1 MGDIIDSL
9 LEDEVKKSYLTYAM
23 SVIVSRALPDVRD
36 GLKPVQR
43 RILFTMH
50 ELGVRHN
57 EPYKKCARI
66 VGDALGKY
74 HPHGDASV
82 YDALVRMA
90 QDFNM
95 RYPLIDGQGNFG
107 SIDGDPPA
115 AMRYSEARLTKL
127 AEEMLKDIEKE
138 TVSFRPNFDNSLE
151 EPEVLPSM
159 LPNLLINGT
168 SGIAVGMATNIP
180 PHNLKEVVDATVY
193 YIDNPDCAVSDLL
206 KFVKGPDFPTGGIA
220 IADDEMIKG
229 YETGDGRLII
239 RAKIKLDKL
248 KNGKD
253 VIVVTEIPYQ
263 VKKTAIIE
271 RISELVKSGVVDEIS
286 DIRDESDRD
295 GIRIVIELKRGV
307 EPRVVINKLYKH
319 TQLQQTFGMNM
330 LALVDNQPR
339 VLSLK
344 ELIHYYVEHRKDVII
359 RRTKFE
365 LKKAE
370 DRLHILE
377 ALLVAINNIDRV
389 IELIKKSSSPS
400 EAKEKLKSE
409 FKFTDV
415 QSQAILDMK
424 LQKLTSLE
432 VEDLKKEYKEV
443 LSMIEYLKSIL
454 SSEKKVLDIIKMDLK
469 YLADNYGD
477 ARRTVVE
484 YGSIENVDDKDL
496 IQKEDV
502 VIIITKIGMIKRLPL
517 TVYKSQRAGGRGVST
532 ISTMEDDSIEHLI
545 IANTHDE
552 VLILTEKGK
561 AYSLDVY
568 KIPESSRVAR
578 GTNIR
583 TLINIPN
590 DDFIRSIVVFDRD
603 EKGFITM
610 ISKRGIIKKVNVSE
624 FKNIRSTGIIALN
637 TDEGDVLVDAIFTSG
652 DDNIILCSANGLAS
666 RISERTVRPM
676 GRSARGVIGMRLRE
690 GDSIVGLVKYSDK
703 KDMVIVTEDGYA
715 KRLKMSEINVK
726 GRGGK
731 GVIYFGV
738 SEKTGK
744 VVRVL
749 SVEEENDLVIITSK
763 GMIIRMPASNI
774 SIMGRPARGMRA
786 INLKDNDRVVD
797 VEVFEC

>member
-1 MGDIIDSL
+1 MGEIIEAF
-9 LEDEVKKSYLTYAM
+9 LEEEVKKSYLTYAM

-43 RILFTMH
+43 RILYTMH

-95 RYPLIDGQGNFG
+95 RYLLIDGQGNFG

-127 AEEMLKDIEKE
+127 AEEMLKDIDKD
-138 TVSFRPNFDNSLE
+138 TVNFRPNFDNSLE

-159 LPNLLINGT
+159 VPNLLING
-168 SGIAVGMATNIP
+168 SNGIAVGMATNIP
-180 PHNLKEVVDATVY
+180 PHNLKEVVNAIIH
-193 YIDNPDCAVSDLL
+193 YIDNPNCTVSDLL
-206 KFVKGPDFPTGGIA
+206 KFVKGPDFPTGGIVV
-220 IADDEMIKG
+220 ADDEMIKG
-229 YETGDGRLII
+229 YETGDGRITI
-239 RAKIKLDKL
+239 KARIKLDRL
-248 KNGKD
+248 KNGKEA
-253 VIVVTEIPYQ
+253 IIITEIPYQ

-271 RISELVKSGVVDEIS
+271 RISELVKSGIIDEIS

-295 GIRIVIELKRGV
+295 GIRVVIELKRGV
-307 EPRVVINKLYKH
+307 EPKIVINKLYKH
-319 TQLQQTFGMNM
+319 TQLQQTFSMNM
-330 LALVDNQPR
+330 LALVNNEPK

-344 ELIHYYVEHRKDVII
+344 ELIHYYVEHRKEVII

-370 DRLHILE
+370 ERLHILE
-377 ALLVAINNIDRV
+377 ALLVAINNIDKV
-389 IELIKKSSSPS
+389 IELIKKSASPS
-400 EAKEKLKSE
+400 QAKEKLKE
-409 FKFTDV
+409 TFKFTDI
-415 QSQAILDMK
+415 QAQAILDMK

-432 VEDLKKEYKEV
+432 IEDLKKEYNEV
-443 LSMIEYLKSIL
+443 VKTIEYLKSIL
-454 SSEKKVLDIIKMDLK
+454 ASEKKLLDIIKSDLK
-469 YLADNYGD
+469 YLEQNYGD
-477 ARRTVVE
+477 ERRTTIE
-484 YGSIENVDDKDL
+484 YGTVEEVDEKEL

-502 VIIITKIGMIKRLPL
+502 AIIITKIGMIKRLPL
-517 TVYKSQRAGGRGVST
+517 AVYKSQRAGGRGVST

-545 IANTHDE
+545 VANTHDE
-552 VLILTEKGK
+552 MLILTEKGK

-568 KIPESSRVAR
+568 KIPESSRVSR

-583 TLINIPN
+583 TLVSIPN
-590 DDFIRSIVVFDRD
+590 DDSIRAIVVFDRD
-603 EKGFITM
+603 EKGYIAM
-610 ISKRGIIKKVNVSE
+610 VSKRGIIKKVDVEE
-624 FKNIRSTGIIALN
+624 FKNIRSTGIIALD

-652 DDNIILCSANGLAS
+652 NDDIIICSANGLAL
-666 RISERTVRPM
+666 RISEKTVRPM
-676 GRSARGVIGMRLRE
+676 GRTARGIIGIRLEER
-690 GDSIVGLVKYSDK
+690 DSVVGLVKYNEK
-703 KDMVIVTEDGYA
+703 KDIVIVTEEGYA
-715 KRLKMSEINVK
+715 KRLKMNEINVK

-731 GVIYFGV
+731 GMMYFGI

-749 SVEEENDLVIITSK
+749 PVEEENEIVIITAK

-774 SIMGRPARGMRA
+774 SVMGRPARGIKA
-786 INLKDNDRVVD
+786 INLKEGDKVVD
-797 VEVFEC
+797 VEVFE

>member
-1 MGDIIDSL
+1 MGEIIEAF
-9 LEDEVKKSYLTYAM
+9 LEEEVKKSYLTYAM

-43 RILFTMH
+43 RILYTMH

-127 AEEMLKDIEKE
+127 AEEMLKDIDKD
-138 TVSFRPNFDNSLE
+138 TVNFRPNFDNSLE

-159 LPNLLINGT
+159 VPNLLING
-168 SGIAVGMATNIP
+168 SNGIAVGMATNIP
-180 PHNLKEVVDATVY
+180 PHNLKEVVNAIIH
-193 YIDNPDCAVSDLL
+193 YIDNPNCTVSDLL
-206 KFVKGPDFPTGGIA
+206 KFVKGPDFPTGGIVV
-220 IADDEMIKG
+220 ADDEMIKG
-229 YETGDGRLII
+229 YETGDGRITI
-239 RAKIKLDKL
+239 KARIKLDRL
-248 KNGKD
+248 KNGKEA
-253 VIVVTEIPYQ
+253 IIITEIPYQ

-271 RISELVKSGVVDEIS
+271 RISELVKSGIIDEIS

-295 GIRIVIELKRGV
+295 GIRVVIELKRGV
-307 EPRVVINKLYKH
+307 EPKIVINKLYKH
-319 TQLQQTFGMNM
+319 TQLQQTFSMNM
-330 LALVDNQPR
+330 LALVNNEPK

-344 ELIHYYVEHRKDVII
+344 ELIHYYVEHRKEVII

-370 DRLHILE
+370 ERLHILE
-377 ALLVAINNIDRV
+377 ALLVAINNIDKV
-389 IELIKKSSSPS
+389 IELIKKSASPS
-400 EAKEKLKSE
+400 QAKEKLKE
-409 FKFTDV
+409 TFKFTDV
-415 QSQAILDMK
+415 QAQAILDMK

-432 VEDLKKEYKEV
+432 IEDLKKEYNEV
-443 LSMIEYLKSIL
+443 VKTIEYLKSIL
-454 SSEKKVLDIIKMDLK
+454 ASEKKLLDIIKSDLK
-469 YLADNYGD
+469 YLEQNYGD
-477 ARRTVVE
+477 DRRTTIE
-484 YGSIENVDDKDL
+484 YGTVEEVDEKEL

-502 VIIITKIGMIKRLPL
+502 AIIITKIGMIKRLPL
-517 TVYKSQRAGGRGVST
+517 AVYKSQRAGGRGVST

-545 IANTHDE
+545 VANTHDE
-552 VLILTEKGK
+552 MLILTEKGK

-568 KIPESSRVAR
+568 KIPESSKVSR

-583 TLINIPN
+583 TLVSIPN
-590 DDFIRSIVVFDRD
+590 DDSIRAIVVFDRD
-603 EKGFITM
+603 EKGYIAM
-610 ISKRGIIKKVNVSE
+610 VSKGGIIKKVDVEE
-624 FKNIRSTGIIALN
+624 FKNIRSTGIIALE

-652 DDNIILCSANGLAS
+652 NDDIIICSANGLAL
-666 RISERTVRPM
+666 RILEKTVRPM
-676 GRSARGVIGMRLRE
+676 GRTARGIIGIRLEER
-690 GDSIVGLVKYSDK
+690 DSVVGLVKYNEK
-703 KDMVIVTEDGYA
+703 KDMVIVTEEGYA
-715 KRLKMSEINVK
+715 KRLKMNEINVK

-731 GVIYFGV
+731 GMIYFGI

-749 SVEEENDLVIITSK
+749 PVEEENEIVIITAK

-774 SIMGRPARGMRA
+774 SVMGRPARGIKA
-786 INLKDNDRVVD
+786 INLKEGDKVVD
-797 VEVFEC
+797 VEVFE

>member
-1 MGDIIDSL
+1 MGEIIEAF
-9 LEDEVKKSYLTYAM
+9 LEEEVKKSYLTYAM

-43 RILFTMH
+43 RILYTMH

-66 VGDALGKY
+66 VGDTLGKY

-95 RYPLIDGQGNFG
+95 RYQLIDGQGNFG

-127 AEEMLKDIEKE
+127 AEEMLKDIDKD
-138 TVSFRPNFDNSLE
+138 TVNFRPNFDNSLE

-159 LPNLLINGT
+159 LPNLLING
-168 SGIAVGMATNIP
+168 SNGIAVGMATNIP
-180 PHNLKEVVDATVY
+180 PHNLKEVVNAIIH
-193 YIDNPDCAVSDLL
+193 YIDNPNCTVSDLL
-206 KFVKGPDFPTGGIA
+206 KFVKGPDFPTGGIVV
-220 IADDEMIKG
+220 ADDEMIKG
-229 YETGDGRLII
+229 YETGDGRVTIKA
-239 RAKIKLDKL
+239 RIKLDRL
-248 KNGKD
+248 KNGKEA
-253 VIVVTEIPYQ
+253 IIITEIPYQ

-271 RISELVKSGVVDEIS
+271 RISELVKSGIIDEIS

-295 GIRIVIELKRGV
+295 GIRVVIELKRGV
-307 EPRVVINKLYKH
+307 EPKIVINKLYKH
-319 TQLQQTFGMNM
+319 TQLQQTFSMNM
-330 LALVDNQPR
+330 LALVNNEPK

-344 ELIHYYVEHRKDVII
+344 ELIHYYVEHRKEVII

-370 DRLHILE
+370 ERLHILE
-377 ALLVAINNIDRV
+377 ALLVAINNIDKV
-389 IELIKKSSSPS
+389 IELIKKSASPS
-400 EAKEKLKSE
+400 QAKERLKE
-409 FKFTDV
+409 TFKFTDV
-415 QSQAILDMK
+415 QAQAILDMK

-432 VEDLKKEYKEV
+432 IEDLKKEYNEV
-443 LSMIEYLKSIL
+443 LKTIEYLKSIL
-454 SSEKKVLDIIKMDLK
+454 ASEKKLLDIIKSDLK
-469 YLADNYGD
+469 YLEQNYGD
-477 ARRTVVE
+477 ERRTTIE
-484 YGSIENVDDKDL
+484 YGTVEEVDEKEL

-502 VIIITKIGMIKRLPL
+502 AIIITKIGMIKRLPL
-517 TVYKSQRAGGRGVST
+517 AVYKSQRAGGRGVST

-545 IANTHDE
+545 VANTHDE
-552 VLILTEKGK
+552 MLILTEKGK

-568 KIPESSRVAR
+568 KIPESSRVSR

-583 TLINIPN
+583 TLVSIPN
-590 DDFIRSIVVFDRD
+590 DDSIRAIVVFDRD
-603 EKGFITM
+603 EKGYISM
-610 ISKRGIIKKVNVSE
+610 VSKRGIIKKVDVEE
-624 FKNIRSTGIIALN
+624 FKNVRSTGIIALE

-652 DDNIILCSANGLAS
+652 NDDIIICSANGLAL
-666 RISERTVRPM
+666 RISEKTVRPM
-676 GRSARGVIGMRLRE
+676 GRTARGIIGIRLEE
-690 GDSIVGLVKYSDK
+690 GDSVVGLVKYNEK
-703 KDMVIVTEDGYA
+703 KDMVIVTEEGYA
-715 KRLKMSEINVK
+715 KRLKMNEINVK

-731 GVIYFGV
+731 GMIYFGV

-749 SVEEENDLVIITSK
+749 PVEEENEIVIITAK

-774 SIMGRPARGMRA
+774 SVMGRPARGIKA
-786 INLKDNDRVVD
+786 INLKEGDKVVD
-797 VEVFEC
+797 VEVFE

>member
-1 MGDIIDSL
+1 MGEIIEAF
-9 LEDEVKKSYLTYAM
+9 LEEEVKKSYLTYAM

-43 RILFTMH
+43 RILYTMH

-66 VGDALGKY
+66 VGDTLGKY

-82 YDALVRMA
+82 YEALVRMA

-127 AEEMLKDIEKE
+127 AEEMLKDIDKD
-138 TVSFRPNFDNSLE
+138 TVNFRPNFDNSLE

-159 LPNLLINGT
+159 LPNLLVNG
-168 SGIAVGMATNIP
+168 SNGIAVGMTTNIP
-180 PHNLKEVVDATVY
+180 PHNLKEVVNAIIY
-193 YIDNPDCAVSDLL
+193 YIDNPNCTVSELL
-206 KFVKGPDFPTGGIA
+206 KFIKGPDFPTGGIVV
-220 IADDEMIKG
+220 ADSEMIKG
-229 YETGDGRLII
+229 YETGDGRITI
-239 RAKIKLDKL
+239 KAKIKLDKL
-248 KNGKD
+248 KNGKEA
-253 VIVVTEIPYQ
+253 IIITEIPYQ
-263 VKKTAIIE
+263 VKKTTIIE
-271 RISELVKSGVVDEIS
+271 RISELVKSGVIDEIS

-295 GIRIVIELKRGV
+295 GIRVVIELKRGV
-307 EPRVVINKLYKH
+307 EPRIVINKLYKH
-319 TQLQQTFGMNM
+319 TQLQQTFSMNM
-330 LALVDNQPR
+330 LALVNNEPKL
-339 VLSLK
+339 LSLK
-344 ELIHYYVEHRKDVII
+344 ELIHHYVEHRKEVII

-370 DRLHILE
+370 ERLHVLE

-389 IELIKKSSSPS
+389 IELIRKSVSPS
-400 EAKEKLKSE
+400 QAKEKLKE
-409 FKFTDV
+409 VFKFTDV
-415 QSQAILDMK
+415 QAQAILDMR

-432 VEDLKKEYKEV
+432 IEDLRKEYNEV
-443 LSMIEYLKSIL
+443 VKTIEYLKSIL
-454 SSEKKVLDIIKMDLK
+454 ASERKLLDIIKLDLK
-469 YLADNYGD
+469 YLEQNYGD
-477 ARRTVVE
+477 ERRTTIE
-484 YGSIENVDDKDL
+484 YGTVEELDEKEL

-502 VIIITKIGMIKRLPL
+502 AIIITKIGMIKRLPL
-517 TVYKSQRAGGRGVST
+517 TVYKSQKAGGRGVST

-552 VLILTEKGK
+552 MLILTENGK

-568 KIPESSRVAR
+568 KIPESSRVSR

-583 TLINIPN
+583 TIINIPN
-590 DDFIRSIVVFDRD
+590 NDSIRAIVVFDRD
-603 EKGFITM
+603 EKGYIAM
-610 ISKRGIIKKVNVSE
+610 VSKKGIIKKVNVEE
-624 FKNIRSTGIIALN
+624 FKNIRSTGIIALE
-637 TDEGDVLVDAIFTSG
+637 TDEGDVLVDAIFTNG
-652 DDNIILCSANGLAS
+652 NDDIIICSANGLAL
-666 RISERTVRPM
+666 RISEKAVRPM
-676 GRSARGVIGMRLRE
+676 GRTARGVVGIRLE
-690 GDSIVGLVKYSDK
+690 KGDSVVGLVKYDER
-703 KDMVIVTEDGYA
+703 KDMVIVTEEGYA
-715 KRLKMSEINVK
+715 KRLKMNEINIK

-749 SVEEENDLVIITSK
+749 PVEEENEIVMITAR

-774 SIMGRPARGMRA
+774 SVMGRPARGIRA
-786 INLKDNDRVVD
+786 INLKEGDKVVD
-797 VEVFEC
+797 VEVFE

>member
-1 MGDIIDSL
+1 MGEIIEAF
-9 LEDEVKKSYLTYAM
+9 LEEEVKKSYLTYAM

-43 RILFTMH
+43 RILYTMH

-95 RYPLIDGQGNFG
+95 RYLLIDGQGNFG

-127 AEEMLKDIEKE
+127 AEEMLKDIDKD
-138 TVSFRPNFDNSLE
+138 TVNFRPNFDNSLE

-159 LPNLLINGT
+159 VPNLLING
-168 SGIAVGMATNIP
+168 SNGIAVGMATNIP
-180 PHNLKEVVDATVY
+180 PHNLKEVVNAIIH
-193 YIDNPDCAVSDLL
+193 YIDNPNCTVSDLL
-206 KFVKGPDFPTGGIA
+206 KFVKGPDFPTGGIVV
-220 IADDEMIKG
+220 ADDEMIKG
-229 YETGDGRLII
+229 YETGDGRITI
-239 RAKIKLDKL
+239 KARIKLDRL
-248 KNGKD
+248 KNGKEA
-253 VIVVTEIPYQ
+253 IIITEIPYQ

-271 RISELVKSGVVDEIS
+271 RISELVKSGIIDEIS

-295 GIRIVIELKRGV
+295 GIRVVIELKRGV
-307 EPRVVINKLYKH
+307 EPKIVINKLYKH
-319 TQLQQTFGMNM
+319 TQLQQTFSMNM
-330 LALVDNQPR
+330 LALVNNEPK

-344 ELIHYYVEHRKDVII
+344 ELIHYYVEHRKEVII

-370 DRLHILE
+370 ERLHILE
-377 ALLVAINNIDRV
+377 ALLVAINNINKV
-389 IELIKKSSSPS
+389 IELIKKSASPS
-400 EAKEKLKSE
+400 QAKEKLKE
-409 FKFTDV
+409 TFKFTDI
-415 QSQAILDMK
+415 QAQAILDMK

-432 VEDLKKEYKEV
+432 IEDLKKEYNEV
-443 LSMIEYLKSIL
+443 VKTIEYLKSIL
-454 SSEKKVLDIIKMDLK
+454 ASEKKLLDIIKSDLK
-469 YLADNYGD
+469 YLEQNYGD
-477 ARRTVVE
+477 ERRTTIE
-484 YGSIENVDDKDL
+484 YGTVEEVDEKEL

-502 VIIITKIGMIKRLPL
+502 AIIITKIGMIKRLPL
-517 TVYKSQRAGGRGVST
+517 AVYKSQRAGGRGVST

-545 IANTHDE
+545 VANTHDE
-552 VLILTEKGK
+552 MLVLTEKGK

-568 KIPESSRVAR
+568 KIPESSRVSR

-583 TLINIPN
+583 TLVNIPN
-590 DDFIRSIVVFDRD
+590 DDSIRAIVVFDRD
-603 EKGFITM
+603 EKGYIAM
-610 ISKRGIIKKVNVSE
+610 VSKGGIIKKVDVEE
-624 FKNIRSTGIIALN
+624 FKNIRSTGIIALD

-652 DDNIILCSANGLAS
+652 NDDIIICSANGLAL
-666 RISERTVRPM
+666 RISEKTVRPM
-676 GRSARGVIGMRLRE
+676 GRTARGIIGIRLEER
-690 GDSIVGLVKYSDK
+690 DSVVGLVKYNEK
-703 KDMVIVTEDGYA
+703 KDMVIVTEEGYA
-715 KRLKMSEINVK
+715 KRLKMNEINVK

-731 GVIYFGV
+731 GMMYFGI

-749 SVEEENDLVIITSK
+749 PVEEENEIVIITAK

-774 SIMGRPARGMRA
+774 SVMGRPARGIKA
-786 INLKDNDRVVD
+786 INLKEGDKVVD
-797 VEVFEC
+797 VEVFE

>member
-1 MGDIIDSL
+1 MGEIIEAF
-9 LEDEVKKSYLTYAM
+9 LEEEVKKSYLTYAM

-43 RILFTMH
+43 RILYTMH

-95 RYPLIDGQGNFG
+95 RYLLIDGQGNFG

-127 AEEMLKDIEKE
+127 AEEMLKDIDKD
-138 TVSFRPNFDNSLE
+138 TVNFRPNFDNSLE

-159 LPNLLINGT
+159 VPNLLING
-168 SGIAVGMATNIP
+168 SNGIAVGMATNIP
-180 PHNLKEVVDATVY
+180 PHNLKEVVNAIIH
-193 YIDNPDCAVSDLL
+193 YIDNPNCTVSDLL
-206 KFVKGPDFPTGGIA
+206 KFVKGPDFPTGGIVV
-220 IADDEMIKG
+220 ADDEMIKG
-229 YETGDGRLII
+229 YETGDGRITI
-239 RAKIKLDKL
+239 KARIKLDRL
-248 KNGKD
+248 KNGKEA
-253 VIVVTEIPYQ
+253 IIITEIPYQ

-271 RISELVKSGVVDEIS
+271 RISELVKSGIIDEIS

-295 GIRIVIELKRGV
+295 GIRVVIELKRGV
-307 EPRVVINKLYKH
+307 EPKIVINKLYKH
-319 TQLQQTFGMNM
+319 TQLQQTFSMNM
-330 LALVDNQPR
+330 LALVNNEPK

-344 ELIHYYVEHRKDVII
+344 ELIHYYVEHRKEVII

-370 DRLHILE
+370 ERLHILE
-377 ALLVAINNIDRV
+377 ALLVAINNIDKV
-389 IELIKKSSSPS
+389 IELIKKSASPS
-400 EAKEKLKSE
+400 QAKEKLKE
-409 FKFTDV
+409 TFKFTDV
-415 QSQAILDMK
+415 QAQAILDMK

-432 VEDLKKEYKEV
+432 IEDLKKEYNEV
-443 LSMIEYLKSIL
+443 VKTIEYLKSIL
-454 SSEKKVLDIIKMDLK
+454 ASEKKLLDIIKSDLK
-469 YLADNYGD
+469 YLEQNYGD
-477 ARRTVVE
+477 ERRTTIE
-484 YGSIENVDDKDL
+484 YGTVEEVDEKEL

-502 VIIITKIGMIKRLPL
+502 AIIITKIGMIKRLPL
-517 TVYKSQRAGGRGVST
+517 AVYKSQRAGGRGVST

-545 IANTHDE
+545 VANTHDE
-552 VLILTEKGK
+552 MLVLTEKGK

-568 KIPESSRVAR
+568 KIPESSRVSR

-583 TLINIPN
+583 TLVNIPN
-590 DDFIRSIVVFDRD
+590 DDSIRAIVVFDRD
-603 EKGFITM
+603 EKGYIAM
-610 ISKRGIIKKVNVSE
+610 VSKRGIIKKVDVEE
-624 FKNIRSTGIIALN
+624 FKNIRSTGIIALD

-652 DDNIILCSANGLAS
+652 NDDIIICSANGLAL
-666 RISERTVRPM
+666 RISEKTVRPM
-676 GRSARGVIGMRLRE
+676 GRTARGIIGIRLEER
-690 GDSIVGLVKYSDK
+690 DSVVGLVKYNEK
-703 KDMVIVTEDGYA
+703 KDMVIVTEEGYA
-715 KRLKMSEINVK
+715 KRLKMNEINVK

-731 GVIYFGV
+731 GMMYFGV

-749 SVEEENDLVIITSK
+749 PVEEENEIVIITAK

-774 SIMGRPARGMRA
+774 SVMGRPARGIKA
-786 INLKDNDRVVD
+786 INLKEGDKVVD
-797 VEVFEC
+797 VEVFE

>member
-1 MGDIIDSL
+1 MGEIIEAF
-9 LEDEVKKSYLTYAM
+9 LEEEVKKSYLTYAM

-43 RILFTMH
+43 RILYTMH

-66 VGDALGKY
+66 VGDTLGKY

-127 AEEMLKDIEKE
+127 AEEMLKDIDKD
-138 TVSFRPNFDNSLE
+138 TVNFRPNFDNSLE

-159 LPNLLINGT
+159 VPNLLING
-168 SGIAVGMATNIP
+168 SNGIAVGMATNIP
-180 PHNLKEVVDATVY
+180 PHNLKEVVNAIIH
-193 YIDNPDCAVSDLL
+193 YIDNPSCTVSDLL
-206 KFVKGPDFPTGGIA
+206 KFVKGPDFPTGGIVV
-220 IADDEMIKG
+220 ADDEMIKG
-229 YETGDGRLII
+229 YETGDGRITI
-239 RAKIKLDKL
+239 KARMKLDRL
-248 KNGKD
+248 KNGKEA
-253 VIVVTEIPYQ
+253 IIITEIPYQ

-271 RISELVKSGVVDEIS
+271 RISELVKSGIIDEIS

-295 GIRIVIELKRGV
+295 GIRVVIELKRGV
-307 EPRVVINKLYKH
+307 EPKIVINKLYKH
-319 TQLQQTFGMNM
+319 TQLQQTFSMNM
-330 LALVDNQPR
+330 LALVNNEPK

-344 ELIHYYVEHRKDVII
+344 ELIHYYVEHRKEVII

-370 DRLHILE
+370 ERLHILE
-377 ALLVAINNIDRV
+377 ALLVAINNIDKV
-389 IELIKKSSSPS
+389 IELIKKSASPS
-400 EAKEKLKSE
+400 QAKEKLKE
-409 FKFTDV
+409 TFKFTDV
-415 QSQAILDMK
+415 QAQAILDMK

-432 VEDLKKEYKEV
+432 IEDLKKEYNEV
-443 LSMIEYLKSIL
+443 VKTIEYLKSIL
-454 SSEKKVLDIIKMDLK
+454 ASEKKLLDIIKSDLK
-469 YLADNYGD
+469 YLEQNYGD
-477 ARRTVVE
+477 ERRTTIEYETVE
-484 YGSIENVDDKDL
+484 EFDEKEL

-502 VIIITKIGMIKRLPL
+502 AIIITKIGMIKRLPL
-517 TVYKSQRAGGRGVST
+517 AVYKSQKAGGRGVST

-545 IANTHDE
+545 VANTHDE
-552 VLILTEKGK
+552 MLILTEKGK

-568 KIPESSRVAR
+568 KIPESSRVSR

-583 TLINIPN
+583 TLVSIPN
-590 DDFIRSIVVFDRD
+590 DDSIRAIVVFDRD
-603 EKGFITM
+603 EKGYIAM
-610 ISKRGIIKKVNVSE
+610 VSKRGIIKKVDVEE
-624 FKNIRSTGIIALN
+624 FKNVRSTGIIALE

-652 DDNIILCSANGLAS
+652 NDDIIICSANGLAL
-666 RISERTVRPM
+666 RISEKTVRPM
-676 GRSARGVIGMRLRE
+676 GRTARGVIGIRLEE
-690 GDSIVGLVKYSDK
+690 GDSVVGLVKYNEK
-703 KDMVIVTEDGYA
+703 KDMVIVTEEGYA
-715 KRLKMSEINVK
+715 KRLKMNEINVK

-731 GVIYFGV
+731 GMIYFGV

-749 SVEEENDLVIITSK
+749 PVEEENEIVIITAK

-774 SIMGRPARGMRA
+774 SVMGRPARGIKA
-786 INLKDNDRVVD
+786 INLKEGDKVVD
-797 VEVFEC
+797 VEVFE

>member
-1 MGDIIDSL
+1 MGEIIEAF
-9 LEDEVKKSYLTYAM
+9 LEEEVKKSYLTYAM

-43 RILFTMH
+43 RILYTMH

-66 VGDALGKY
+66 VGDTLGKY

-127 AEEMLKDIEKE
+127 AEEMLKDIDKD
-138 TVSFRPNFDNSLE
+138 TVNFRPNFDNSLE

-159 LPNLLINGT
+159 VPNLLING
-168 SGIAVGMATNIP
+168 SNGIAVGMATNIP
-180 PHNLKEVVDATVY
+180 PHNLKEVVNAIIH
-193 YIDNPDCAVSDLL
+193 YIDNPNCTVSDLL
-206 KFVKGPDFPTGGIA
+206 KFVKGPDFPTGGIVV
-220 IADDEMIKG
+220 ADDEMIKG
-229 YETGDGRLII
+229 YETGDGRITI
-239 RAKIKLDKL
+239 KARIKLDRL
-248 KNGKD
+248 KNGKEA
-253 VIVVTEIPYQ
+253 IIITEIPYQ

-271 RISELVKSGVVDEIS
+271 RISELVKSGIIDEIS

-295 GIRIVIELKRGV
+295 GIRVVIELKRGV
-307 EPRVVINKLYKH
+307 EPKIVINKLYKH
-319 TQLQQTFGMNM
+319 TQLQQTFSMNM
-330 LALVDNQPR
+330 LALVNNEPK

-344 ELIHYYVEHRKDVII
+344 ELIHYYVEHRKEVII

-370 DRLHILE
+370 ERLHILE
-377 ALLVAINNIDRV
+377 ALLVAINNIDKV
-389 IELIKKSSSPS
+389 IELIKKSASPS
-400 EAKEKLKSE
+400 QAKERLKE
-409 FKFTDV
+409 TFKFTDV
-415 QSQAILDMK
+415 QAQAILDMK

-432 VEDLKKEYKEV
+432 IEDLKKEYNEV
-443 LSMIEYLKSIL
+443 VKTIEYLKSIL
-454 SSEKKVLDIIKMDLK
+454 ASEKKLLDIIKSDLK
-469 YLADNYGD
+469 YLEQNYGD
-477 ARRTVVE
+477 ERRTTIE
-484 YGSIENVDDKDL
+484 YGTVEEVDEKEL

-502 VIIITKIGMIKRLPL
+502 AIIITKIGMIKRLPL
-517 TVYKSQRAGGRGVST
+517 AVYKSQRAGGRGVST

-545 IANTHDE
+545 VANTHDE
-552 VLILTEKGK
+552 MLILTEKGK

-568 KIPESSRVAR
+568 KIPESSRVSR

-583 TLINIPN
+583 TLVNIPN
-590 DDFIRSIVVFDRD
+590 DDSIRAIVVFDRD
-603 EKGFITM
+603 EKGYIAM
-610 ISKRGIIKKVNVSE
+610 VSKRGIIKKVDVEE
-624 FKNIRSTGIIALN
+624 FKNVRSTGIIALE

-652 DDNIILCSANGLAS
+652 NDDIIICSANGLAL
-666 RISERTVRPM
+666 RISEKTVRPM
-676 GRSARGVIGMRLRE
+676 GRTARGVIGIRLEE
-690 GDSIVGLVKYSDK
+690 GDSVVGLVKYNEK
-703 KDMVIVTEDGYA
+703 KDMVIVTEEGYA
-715 KRLKMSEINVK
+715 KRLKMNEINVK

-731 GVIYFGV
+731 GMIYFGV

-749 SVEEENDLVIITSK
+749 PVEEENEIVIITAK

-774 SIMGRPARGMRA
+774 SVMGRPARGIKA
-786 INLKDNDRVVD
+786 INLKEGDKVVD
-797 VEVFEC
+797 VEVFE

>member
-1 MGDIIDSL
+1 MGEIIEAF
-9 LEDEVKKSYLTYAM
+9 LEEEVKKSYLTYAM

-43 RILFTMH
+43 RILYTMH
-50 ELGVRHN
+50 ELGIRHN

-66 VGDALGKY
+66 VGDTLGKY

-127 AEEMLKDIEKE
+127 AEEMLKDIDKD
-138 TVSFRPNFDNSLE
+138 TVNFRPNFDNSLE

-159 LPNLLINGT
+159 VPNLLING
-168 SGIAVGMATNIP
+168 SNGIAVGMATNIP
-180 PHNLKEVVDATVY
+180 PHNLKEVVNAIIH
-193 YIDNPDCAVSDLL
+193 YIDNPNCTVSDLL
-206 KFVKGPDFPTGGIA
+206 KFVKGPDFPTGGIVV
-220 IADDEMIKG
+220 ADDEMIKG
-229 YETGDGRLII
+229 YETGDGRITI
-239 RAKIKLDKL
+239 KARIKLDRL
-248 KNGKD
+248 KNGKEA
-253 VIVVTEIPYQ
+253 IIITEIPYQ

-271 RISELVKSGVVDEIS
+271 RISELVKSGIIDEIS

-295 GIRIVIELKRGV
+295 GIRVVIELKRGV
-307 EPRVVINKLYKH
+307 EPKIVINKLYKH
-319 TQLQQTFGMNM
+319 TQLQQTFSMNM
-330 LALVDNQPR
+330 LALVNNEPK

-344 ELIHYYVEHRKDVII
+344 ELIHYYVEHRKEVII

-370 DRLHILE
+370 ERLHILE
-377 ALLVAINNIDRV
+377 ALLVAINNIDKV
-389 IELIKKSSSPS
+389 IELIKKSASPS
-400 EAKEKLKSE
+400 QAKEKLKE
-409 FKFTDV
+409 TFKFTDV
-415 QSQAILDMK
+415 QAQAILDMK

-432 VEDLKKEYKEV
+432 IEDLKKEYNEV
-443 LSMIEYLKSIL
+443 VKTIEYLKSIL
-454 SSEKKVLDIIKMDLK
+454 ASEKKLLDIIKSDLK
-469 YLADNYGD
+469 YLEQNYGD
-477 ARRTVVE
+477 ERRTTIE
-484 YGSIENVDDKDL
+484 YGTVEEVDEKEL

-502 VIIITKIGMIKRLPL
+502 AIIITKIGMIKRLPL
-517 TVYKSQRAGGRGVST
+517 AVYKSQRAGGRGVST

-545 IANTHDE
+545 VANTHDE
-552 VLILTEKGK
+552 MLILTEKGK

-568 KIPESSRVAR
+568 KIPESSRVSR

-583 TLINIPN
+583 TLVNIPN
-590 DDFIRSIVVFDRD
+590 DDSIRAIVVFDRD
-603 EKGFITM
+603 EKGYIAM
-610 ISKRGIIKKVNVSE
+610 VSKRGIIKKVDVEE
-624 FKNIRSTGIIALN
+624 FKNVRSTGIIALE

-652 DDNIILCSANGLAS
+652 NDDIIICSANGLAL
-666 RISERTVRPM
+666 RISEKTVRPM
-676 GRSARGVIGMRLRE
+676 GRTARGVIGIRLEE
-690 GDSIVGLVKYSDK
+690 GDSVVGLVKYNEK
-703 KDMVIVTEDGYA
+703 KDMVIVTEEGYA
-715 KRLKMSEINVK
+715 KRLKMNEINVK

-731 GVIYFGV
+731 GMIYFGV

-749 SVEEENDLVIITSK
+749 PVEEENEIVIITAK

-774 SIMGRPARGMRA
+774 SVMGRPARGIKA
-786 INLKDNDRVVD
+786 INLKEGDKVVD
-797 VEVFEC
+797 VEVFE

>member
-1 MGDIIDSL
+1 MGEIIEAF
-9 LEDEVKKSYLTYAM
+9 LEEEVKKSYLTYAM

-43 RILFTMH
+43 RILYTMH

-66 VGDALGKY
+66 VGDTLGKY

-127 AEEMLKDIEKE
+127 AEEMLKDIDKD
-138 TVSFRPNFDNSLE
+138 TVNFRPNFDNSLE

-159 LPNLLINGT
+159 VPNLLING
-168 SGIAVGMATNIP
+168 SNGIAVGMATNIP
-180 PHNLKEVVDATVY
+180 PHNLKEVVNAIIH
-193 YIDNPDCAVSDLL
+193 YIDNPNCTVSDLL
-206 KFVKGPDFPTGGIA
+206 KFVKGPDFPTGGIVV
-220 IADDEMIKG
+220 ADDEMIKG
-229 YETGDGRLII
+229 YETGDGRITI
-239 RAKIKLDKL
+239 KARIKLDRL
-248 KNGKD
+248 KNGKEA
-253 VIVVTEIPYQ
+253 IIITEIPYQ

-271 RISELVKSGVVDEIS
+271 RISELVKSGIIDEIS

-295 GIRIVIELKRGV
+295 GIRVVIELKRGV
-307 EPRVVINKLYKH
+307 EPKIVINKLYKH
-319 TQLQQTFGMNM
+319 TQLQQTFSMNM
-330 LALVDNQPR
+330 LALVNNEPK

-344 ELIHYYVEHRKDVII
+344 ELIHYYVEHRKEVII

-370 DRLHILE
+370 ERLHILE
-377 ALLVAINNIDRV
+377 ALLVAINNIDKV
-389 IELIKKSSSPS
+389 IELIKKSASPS
-400 EAKEKLKSE
+400 QAKERLKE
-409 FKFTDV
+409 TFKFTDV
-415 QSQAILDMK
+415 QAQAILDMK

-432 VEDLKKEYKEV
+432 IEDLKKEYNEV
-443 LSMIEYLKSIL
+443 VKTIEYLKSIL
-454 SSEKKVLDIIKMDLK
+454 ASEKKLLDIIKSDLK
-469 YLADNYGD
+469 YLEQNYGD
-477 ARRTVVE
+477 ERRTTIE
-484 YGSIENVDDKDL
+484 YGTVEEVDEKEL

-502 VIIITKIGMIKRLPL
+502 AIIITKIGMIKRLPL
-517 TVYKSQRAGGRGVST
+517 AVYKSQRAGGRGVST

-545 IANTHDE
+545 VANTHDE
-552 VLILTEKGK
+552 MLILTEKGK

-568 KIPESSRVAR
+568 KIPESSRVSR

-583 TLINIPN
+583 TLVNIPN
-590 DDFIRSIVVFDRD
+590 DDSIRAIVVFDRD
-603 EKGFITM
+603 EKGYIAM
-610 ISKRGIIKKVNVSE
+610 VSKRGIIKKVDVEE
-624 FKNIRSTGIIALN
+624 FKNIRSTGIIALE

-652 DDNIILCSANGLAS
+652 NDDIIICSANGLAL
-666 RISERTVRPM
+666 RISEKTVRPM
-676 GRSARGVIGMRLRE
+676 GRTARGVIGIRLEE
-690 GDSIVGLVKYSDK
+690 GDSVVGLVKYNEK
-703 KDMVIVTEDGYA
+703 KDMVIVTEEGYA
-715 KRLKMSEINVK
+715 KRLKMNEINVK

-731 GVIYFGV
+731 GMIYFGV

-749 SVEEENDLVIITSK
+749 PVEEENEIVIITAK

-774 SIMGRPARGMRA
+774 SVMGRPARGIKA
-786 INLKDNDRVVD
+786 INLKEGDKVVD
-797 VEVFEC
+797 VEVFE